1 MRTRAAAALL
11 ALSSGLAM
19 SFGPAVVAETALR
32 VAATV
37 APVHSLVAMVTDGIV
52 EPALIVRPGASPHGY
67 ALKPSEA
74 RALDDA
80 DVVFW
85 VGEGLEPWMA
95 KAVTSLAGDA
105 VVIEL
110 GDIDGILRLDMRE
123 SSAWAEEAH
132 GEAEE
137 EGDHNH
143 DHDHAGG
150 VDPHLWLDPE
160 NALIWLSSITET
172 LMDADPANADA
183 YGANAEAAAL
193 EIEAMAAE
201 IEDLLQP
208 IRNKPYAVFHDA
220 YQYFEHRFGVQ
231 PIGAISLGDADRP
244 GPAGLMVIR
253 EAIVKTGAVCI
264 FAEPQFEPKLIETVI
279 EGSEVKIGTL
289 DPIGA
294 GLQPGAE
301 LYPELLRGLAVGL
314 ADCLG

>member
-1 MRTRAAAALL
+1 MRMRTAAALL
-11 ALSSGLAM
+11 ALSSVLVTP
-19 SFGPAVVAETALR
+19 FGSAAKAKSALR

-37 APVHSLVAMVTDGIV
+37 APVHALVAMVTEGVV
-52 EPALIVRPGASPHGY
+52 EPALIVRPGASPHDY

-105 VVIEL
+105 LVIEL
-110 GDIDGILRLDMRE
+110 GEVDGILQLDMRD
-123 SSAWAEEAH
+123 SGTWAGEAH
-132 GEAEE
+132 DEAAS
-137 EGDHNH
+137 DH
-143 DHDHAGG
+143 DHDHGHAGG

-160 NALIWLSSITET
+160 NAMVWLTSINEA
-172 LMDADPANADA
+172 LGNADPANAEA
-183 YGANAEAAAL
+183 YNANAEAAAH
-193 EIEAMAAE
+193 EIKALTAE
-201 IEDLLQP
+201 IDDLLQP
-208 IRNKPYAVFHDA
+208 TRGKPYAVFHDA
-220 YQYFEHRFGVQ
+220 YQYFERRFDLQ

-244 GPAGLMVIR
+244 GPAGLLEIR
-253 EAIVKTGAVCI
+253 DAIAKTGAVCI
-264 FAEPQFEPKLIETVI
+264 FAEPQFEPRLIETVI
-279 EGSEVKIGTL
+279 EGSDVSIGTL

-301 LYPELLRGLAVGL
+301 LYPRLMRGLAVSL